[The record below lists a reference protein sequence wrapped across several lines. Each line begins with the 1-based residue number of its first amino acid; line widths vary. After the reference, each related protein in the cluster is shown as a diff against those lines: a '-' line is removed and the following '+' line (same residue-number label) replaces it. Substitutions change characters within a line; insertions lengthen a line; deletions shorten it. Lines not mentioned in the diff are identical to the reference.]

1 MHLTPIVPFAVAL
14 IALGA
19 SFPSSMARPDEGM
32 WLFDGLPLQVLKEKY
47 NFEPTKEWLEHVRLG
62 SACASTPVA
71 RARSCRRTASS

>member
-32 WLFDGLPLQVLKEKY
+32 WLFDGLPLQKLKEQY
-47 NFEPTKEWLEHVRLG
+47 NFEP
-62 SACASTPVA
+62 
-71 RARSCRRTASS
+71 